1 LFLSFLIRRMGN
13 CFEGAAKPL
22 KDTKKPAPTEAPKQA
37 PKAPAAVEKKE
48 EILPPAPAP
57 VPVSEKEP
65 APVVPEP
72 APVAAVP
79 EAVGEQLVA
88 PTSVQ
93 QLGVDSCLE
102 VYSNSYE
109 AWCPGV
115 IQDMDSTSVFVAYQV
130 PGDPAESLINTKG
143 LPIDSPELKCAT
155 DDGAWLGASVEIF
168 SASQQ
173 CWCMGKITEL
183 SNGVATAI
191 YQYPGAAPESDPIMK
206 QLELGNPDLQ
216 LPGAKNALQY
226 RQQGELPM
234 AIPMTVGQKVEVF
247 SNSLGVWC
255 PGTIQE
261 VHGNESLSVAFHY
274 PDMDP
279 SEQPVLKELPIGHQ
293 DVRMASAETFNHTP
307 LGEADLVQGIAV
319 EVYSESRQ
327 FWILAHVKEVKEG
340 LVTVLMRY
348 PDMPPDSQLF
358 EKVLPVG
365 HVYIRLPEGD
375 SSAA

>member
-1 LFLSFLIRRMGN
+1 MGN
-13 CFEGAAKPL
+13 CFAGVTPAEKKPL
-22 KDTKKPAPTEAPKQA
+22 NKPEATEAPKQA

-48 EILPPAPAP
+48 ERLPPAAVPAPAP
-57 VPVSEKEP
+57 VPVVEKEP
-65 APVVPEP
+65 APLPVETVP
-72 APVAAVP
+72 APVGEVP
-79 EAVGEQLVA
+79 VVA
-88 PTSVQ
+88 SGLQ
-93 QLGVDSCLE
+93 NLGIDSCLE

-115 IQDMDSTSVFVAYQV
+115 IQDIDSTSVFVAYQV

-143 LPIDSPELKCAT
+143 LPIDSPELRGAT

-183 SNGVATAI
+183 QAGVATVI
-191 YQYPGAAPESDPIMK
+191 YQYPDAAPDSDPIMK

-216 LPGAKNALQY
+216 LPGAKNAMQY
-226 RQQGELPM
+226 RQGMDSPM
-234 AIPMTVGQKVEVF
+234 NPGDKVEVF
-247 SNSLGVWC
+247 SNSMGVWC
-255 PGTIQE
+255 RGIVAE
-261 VHGNESLSVAFHY
+261 VKNGGIIVEFHY

-279 SEQPVLKELPIGHQ
+279 NEPPVVKELPPGHQ
-293 DVRMASAETFNHTP
+293 DLRLALNLAEEFNHALVP
-307 LGEADLVQGIAV
+307 EADLQQGIAV

-348 PDMPPDSQLF
+348 PDMPPESQLF

-365 HVYIRLPEGD
+365 HQYIRLPEGD
-375 SSAA
+375 SATVDAA